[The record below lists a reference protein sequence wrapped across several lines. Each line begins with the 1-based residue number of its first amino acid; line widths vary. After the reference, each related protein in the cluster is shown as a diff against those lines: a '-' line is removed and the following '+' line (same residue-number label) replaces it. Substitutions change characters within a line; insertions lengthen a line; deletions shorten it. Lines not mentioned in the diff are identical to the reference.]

1 MNHLF
6 QIPAVHS
13 LYAML
18 GLVVA
23 LIFAT
28 LIILILQKKN
38 SHKNYTELILR
49 IRTWWVI
56 FIFFSVMIFGTKYV
70 SILAVA
76 FICFIALKEYFSLV
90 SKEEVD
96 SRVRFWAY
104 LSIPGQFWFI
114 YISWF
119 SLFLLFIPFY
129 WFLFLPFRMILVG
142 QTKNYLHRISTIQWG
157 LLLNVFSLSHLAYLQ
172 NLDHQ
177 INPEAG
183 VAGLIIFVVALTQ
196 LNDVFQFCWGKLI
209 GGKKIVPN
217 VSPNKTWA
225 GFIGGAF
232 TTAALSALIAPYLT
246 TITLSHS
253 IILGLILAIAGFIGD
268 VNISALKRDIGV
280 KDSGKALP
288 GHGGILDRVDSLSYT
303 APIFFHYVRYF
314 F

>member
-1 MNHLF
+1 MNLLE
-6 QIPAVHS
+6 IPPLHS

-18 GLVVA
+18 GLLA
-23 LIFAT
+23 LLSLAT
-28 LIILILQKKN
+28 IIILVLKKR
-38 SHKNYTELILR
+38 SPHKNYTELVLR

-56 FIFFSVMIFGTKYV
+56 FIFFSLMIFGTKYV
-70 SILAVA
+70 SMLAVA
-76 FICFIALKEYFSLV
+76 FICFLALKEYFSLV
-90 SKEEVD
+90 SKDEVD
-96 SRVRFWAY
+96 SRVRLWAY
-104 LSIPGQFWFI
+104 LSIPGQFYFI

-129 WFLFLPFRMILVG
+129 WFLFLPFRMILAG

-172 NLDHQ
+172 NLGSE
-177 INPEAG
+177 INPNAG
-183 VAGLIIFVVALTQ
+183 VGGLIIFVVALTQ

-209 GGKKIVPN
+209 GGKKIVPS

-225 GFIGGAF
+225 GFIGGACS
-232 TTAALSALIAPYLT
+232 TAALSALIAPYLT
-246 TITLSHS
+246 TITFGHS
-253 IILGLILAIAGFIGD
+253 IILGLLLAIAGFIGD

-280 KDSGKALP
+280 KDSGTALP

-303 APIFFHYVRYF
+303 APLFFHYIRYF